1 MAYPINIRIYSIA
14 TYLLTFMV
22 IVWGAFV
29 RVTHSG
35 AGCGKH
41 WPLCNGEFIPF
52 QPEIETIIE
61 LTHRT
66 TSGLSFI
73 FVLILFYISKKS
85 FSKGSLLRSAASY
98 ALFFMLIEVAIGASL
113 VLFGWV
119 KDNTS
124 EVRAFMIA
132 FHLVNSFLLMASL
145 AIHAFVPERFS
156 DIQLKNLLILIG
168 NPVEKGMLFFYL
180 IVGSTGAITALGDT
194 LFPVINLRAQNAG
207 YNVFTEI
214 TSASHFL
221 IQLRIIHPILAIIL
235 ALVLIQYVVFNRLDG
250 KVLSNLNFSS
260 IRKLSF
266 LLVVFTLTQ
275 TIIGPLTIL
284 FQAPA
289 SMQLLHLS
297 CSLILW
303 TTLVLLILNKE
314 FSLR

>member
-1 MAYPINIRIYSIA
+1 MAYPVKIRIFSIA
-14 TYLLTFMV
+14 TYILTFMV

-41 WPLCNGEFIPF
+41 WPLCNGELIPF
-52 QPEIETIIE
+52 KPEIETIIE

-73 FVLILFYISKKS
+73 FVLILFYISKQS

-98 ALFFMLIEVAIGASL
+98 ALFFMLIEVSIGASL

-145 AIHAFVPERFS
+145 AVHAFVPDRFS
-156 DIQLKNLLILIG
+156 DINLKNPLLMIG
-168 NPVEKGMLFFYL
+168 NPIEKAMLIFYL

-194 LFPVINLRAQNAG
+194 LFPIMDLKAQNAN

-250 KVLSNLNFSS
+250 KVISNLNLSS

-266 LLVVFTLTQ
+266 FLVVFTLLQ
-275 TIIGPLTIL
+275 TIVGPVTIL
-284 FQAPA
+284 LQAPA

-303 TTLVLLILNKE
+303 TILVLLVLNKE
-314 FSLR
+314 LSLR